1 MQGLCKSTLLLP
13 VLVLLSAYAAAYG
26 PDYGDWFI
34 NSYSQSWTE
43 QWLDNDLS
51 RRRMEQAKNS
61 GKNTEED
68 DDEDDESDDELFDGS
83 MLFTGRGLY
92 YDNSGRYSSV
102 GDDYGIRALMRRY
115 PKSLHNIGLDYFTK
129 LFKKYQDNAKRHCNV
144 PPNNLA
150 TGVVVLLA
158 GGYSAY
164 HNKPFPK
171 EAIRPSVEQAKQIL
185 EDKAD
190 FIDIEY
196 KYKFA
201 LQQEMVGLGLHLQLV
216 QAQMAK
222 NPDPAV
228 IAQIKQIGANILR
241 STLGVDPERV
251 DFTSGGM
258 VFH

>member
-13 VLVLLSAYAAAYG
+13 VLILLSNYAAAYG

-34 NSYSQSWTE
+34 NSYSKSWTE

-51 RRRMEQAKNS
+51 RRQMELAKSS
-61 GKNTEED
+61 GKDSDDDD
-68 DDEDDESDDELFDGS
+68 DDEGDELFGGS
-83 MLFTGRGLY
+83 MLFTGEGIYLGK
-92 YDNSGRYSSV
+92 SGQYSYQ
-102 GDDYGIRALMRRY
+102 DDYGLHALKSRY
-115 PKSLHNIGLDYFTK
+115 PKSLHNISLDYFTK
-129 LFKKYQDNAKRHCNV
+129 LFKKYQDSAKRHYNV

-150 TGVVVLLA
+150 TGAVVLLA

-171 EAIRPSVEQAKQIL
+171 EAIRPSVEQAKEIL

-190 FIDIEY
+190 FVDVAY
-196 KYKFA
+196 KYKLG
-201 LQQEMVGLGLHLQLV
+201 LQQEIVGLGLHLQLV

-222 NPDPAV
+222 NPDPV
-228 IAQIKQIGANILR
+228 VMAQIKQIGGNILR

-251 DFTSGGM
+251 DFTSAGM
-258 VFH
+258 VFR